1 MTERTTD
8 NSRRQSQTPHP
19 LWAAPLCVAVTFLI
33 VGCYTILKHP
43 ITSEDGTEG
52 GSEQASHQEF
62 YRGQCLDCH
71 QDYATYP
78 YGFFYGEYPSYY
90 FEYPRWGYYY
100 AYPWWWD
107 HLWYENNGNGTSAD
121 GEYLDSTGTGESSR
135 KASRRGS
142 MIPPYVE
149 GAPPMTIPSG
159 SGGYR
164 TDNPSTSGKTGA
176 ESGTEGASSGDKPA
190 KIRVKAGDT
199 TGADSTAAKDTK
211 PKPSKKASRRG
222 GTPP

>member
-1 MTERTTD
+1 VIVT
-8 NSRRQSQTPHP
+8 
-19 LWAAPLCVAVTFLI
+19 ATFLL

-43 ITSEDGTEG
+43 ITADGDATVE
-52 GSEQASHQEF
+52 ASHQEY

-78 YGFFYGEYPSYY
+78 YGFFYGEYPDYY

-107 HLWYENNGNGTSAD
+107 HLWYENTDGGAAD
-121 GEYLDSTGTGESSR
+121 DGAYADSTGAGESSR
-135 KASRRGS
+135 KASRRGG

-149 GAPPMTIPSG
+149 GAPPIPLGG
-159 SGGYR
+159 SGYQTGSSSSA
-164 TDNPSTSGKTGA
+164 TGKTGSG
-176 ESGTEGASSGDKPA
+176 SGTEGASSTDQPA
-190 KIRVKAGDT
+190 KTRVKAGSTVSGDS
-199 TGADSTAAKDTK
+199 TGANEAK
-211 PKPSKKASRRG
+211 PKPSKKAERRG

>member
-1 MTERTTD
+1 MTERAPE
-8 NSRRQSQTPHP
+8 NSRQRSRTPHP
-19 LWAAPLCVAVTFLI
+19 LWAAPLSVAVTFLI

-43 ITSEDGTEG
+43 ITSDGGSEG

-78 YGFFYGEYPSYY
+78 YGFFYGEYPDYY

-107 HLWYENNGNGTSAD
+107 HLWYENRDDGISSD
-121 GEYLDSTGTGESSR
+121 GEYLDSTGTEQPGR

-142 MIPPYVE
+142 MVPPYVE
-149 GAPPMTIPSG
+149 GAPTIPYG
-159 SGGYR
+159 GGGYR
-164 TDNPSTSGKTGA
+164 TNDPPTSGKTGSG
-176 ESGTEGASSGDKPA
+176 SGTEGAGSNDQPA
-190 KIRVKAGDT
+190 KTRVKAGDT
-199 TGADSTAAKDTK
+199 TGADSTAVKDTK
-211 PKPSKKASRRG
+211 PKPSKKAARRG